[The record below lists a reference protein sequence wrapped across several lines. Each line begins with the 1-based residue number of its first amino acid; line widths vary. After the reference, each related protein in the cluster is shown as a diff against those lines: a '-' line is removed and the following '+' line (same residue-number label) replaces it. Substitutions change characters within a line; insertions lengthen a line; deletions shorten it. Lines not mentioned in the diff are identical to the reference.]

1 LPNEPVGN
9 EAPAATIAPLCARAE
24 DPTSE
29 VAIPSDA
36 APAER
41 RRHLPLATTRGPTS
55 SCAMPQRIVI
65 GANAHAELA
74 SLLRSARPD
83 LEVRG
88 NRYTD
93 LTADDLAWGD
103 SYIGFR
109 RPPLPTMGN
118 IRWVHCTGAGVDSWL
133 CPDELSR
140 DIMLTRTS
148 ESFGPA
154 IAEWAL
160 ARALA
165 FTQQLISLQQ
175 AQVEHRWAPRDLA
188 LLRGSRVLVLG
199 TGDVGTHCARLFAA
213 LGAHVTGVSR
223 TGRGNADVFQSL
235 ARVDALPELVT
246 TAEWIVLTVPLTH
259 DTRHLFNRALL
270 QRCTGAVLIN
280 AGRGAVVEEA
290 ALPEALQSG
299 WLKGAA
305 LDVFDVEPLAATSPL
320 WDDARVMIS
329 PHISGLTTTE
339 GAVTGFLEC
348 LTALEQGET
357 PAWIVDR
364 QRGY

>member
-1 LPNEPVGN
+1 MTKHV
-9 EAPAATIAPLCARAE
+9 
-24 DPTSE
+24 
-29 VAIPSDA
+29 
-36 APAER
+36 
-41 RRHLPLATTRGPTS
+41 
-55 SCAMPQRIVI
+55 VI

-74 SLLRSARPD
+74 GLLRSARPD

-93 LTADDLAWGD
+93 LTADDLSWGD
-103 SYIGFR
+103 TYIGFR

-133 CPDELSR
+133 YPDELPR
-140 DIMLTRTS
+140 EIMLTRTS

-154 IAEWAL
+154 IAEWTL
-160 ARALA
+160 SRALA
-165 FTQQLISLQQ
+165 FTQQLADLQRAQ
-175 AQVEHRWAPRDLA
+175 AEHRWAPRDLTM
-188 LLRGSRVLVLG
+188 LNGSRMLIVG

-223 TGRGNADVFQSL
+223 TGRGDEAVFPTR
-235 ARVDALPELVT
+235 ATVAELPELVR

-259 DTRHLFNRALL
+259 DTRHLFDRALL
-270 QRCTGAVLIN
+270 ARCTGAVLIN

-290 ALPEALQSG
+290 ALPEALNAG
-299 WLKGAA
+299 WLRGAA
-305 LDVFDVEPLAATSPL
+305 LDVFEIEPLPASSPL

-348 LTALEQGET
+348 LRSLELGET
-357 PAWIVDR
+357 PAWVVDR
-364 QRGY
+364 ERGY